1 MKEETQKESQSGYDR
16 IIKYTG
22 VFGGVQM
29 LTNLITLVKGK
40 LVAWLIGP
48 AGMGIANVFNR
59 ALDLV
64 GKTTDLGISFSAVKT
79 IAESKEESASSDVRL
94 KDSLLVV
101 RSWSLWL
108 GIIGTI
114 ATFLLA
120 PLFSRWSFEGDYSY
134 TLSFRLLSFVVGFTA
149 VANGERA
156 IMKGTHLLKQ
166 LAANQMWIVLAT
178 LVIAIPVYFWLGLQ
192 GIVPVLVLTALSSML
207 LTCFFSCKVY
217 PYKVNLFSRKVF
229 QNGTYIVRL
238 GVNYTIA
245 GFFGSGALFLISAY
259 LMDHG
264 SAEDVG
270 YYSEWIYRK

>member
-1 MKEETQKESQSGYDR
+1 MKERKQKESGSGYDR

-22 VFGGVQM
+22 IFGGVQM
-29 LTNLITLVKGK
+29 LSNLITLVKGK

-79 IAESKEESASSDVRL
+79 IAESKESDTDSTRL
-94 KDSLLVV
+94 SDSLLVV

-120 PLFSRWSFEGDYSY
+120 PLFSRWSFDGDYSY
-134 TLSFRLLSFVVGFTA
+134 TLSFRLLSLVVGFTA

-166 LAANQMWIVLAT
+166 LASNQMWIVLAT
-178 LVIAIPVYFWLGLQ
+178 LIVAIPLYAWLGLQ
-192 GIVPVLVLTALSSML
+192 GIVPVIVLTAFCSML
-207 LTCFFSCKVY
+207 LT
-217 PYKVNLFSRKVF
+217 
-229 QNGTYIVRL
+229 
-238 GVNYTIA
+238 
-245 GFFGSGALFLISAY
+245 
-259 LMDHG
+259 
-264 SAEDVG
+264 
-270 YYSEWIYRK
+270 